1 VNEKGELIMDV
12 REGLLYTK
20 SHEWIKMDGE
30 IAWIGLTDFAQSELG
45 NIVFVNL
52 PEEDDSVIV
61 GESFADV
68 ESVKAVSDVFSPVSG
83 NVIEINEELQDSPEK
98 INEEPYEAWFVK
110 IGDVT
115 DKEEFLTASE
125 YEAFLAKENH

>member
-1 VNEKGELIMDV
+1 MDV

-52 PEEDDSVIV
+52 PEQDDSVIV

-83 NVIEINEELQDSPEK
+83 NVIEINEELQDSPER

-110 IGDVT
+110 IGDIT

>member
-1 VNEKGELIMDV
+1 VNEKGEMIMDV

-52 PEEDDSVIV
+52 PEQDDSVIV

-83 NVIEINEELQDSPEK
+83 NVIEINEELQDSPER

-110 IGDVT
+110 IGDIT